1 MAIQQVGGRGVYVI
15 TGSGR
20 DPRKTSNGQSWADLV
35 TQQKYML
42 IKEAQ
47 KEALRQIEQEQLSFQ
62 DRQQRQQQ
70 LQQDLLKQID
80 AERQNIADLRVKELT
95 INEKRERDFQSLSAR
110 QKTGGGD
117 SGGGGSSS
125 TTLSIP
131 TRQQVIRDYQ
141 NSIKSSQNTKSSLM
155 QERERLKAAEQ
166 AGTQLQQFA
175 SQMLSARELQDLQ
188 TYDDAITLVDKK
200 IGEQN
205 DFSAEQQTELDTF
218 NRTPPSQLDA
228 ELKSRAKKTVR
239 TSSGSGRSRSSSQAS
254 KPVEP
259 LEPFSLAPE
268 IERRQQRM
276 RELEAEMD
284 ALEFEKR
291 PTFDTTNRMRQI
303 ASEDYGLETSYR
315 PPQQAVQEPVRQPRQ
330 EPVRQPREVD
340 GLYPQGSAYTPSRR
354 AEMDVLGVE
363 PPVEEVIDPRIQP
376 QVEPP
381 VEEVIDPRIQ
391 PPVEEV
397 DDFQFQPSAVEN
409 LTQPSVQLQP
419 MATPIGDALRQDF
432 RERNDLPLEPTP
444 TLPREQENMFVEDM
458 LGTFEP
464 TKVTPKIDYKQA
476 FIGVQND
483 TTAVKQRRALELIMD
498 AKFEFGA
505 TSPKYEK
512 AKKDILFELNKIID
526 PKEHRK
532 QQKVERIMDK
542 NPNNYMALSKS
553 VRGLSKQ
560 NAEMVMS
567 LFPVSDLTG
576 DTRYANAGQVNEIDE
591 YYTNAK
597 NQIKNNNQIDKRQ
610 REKSL
615 EFLELYYVAVIDEFN
630 TIGK

>member
-1 MAIQQVGGRGVYVI
+1 
-15 TGSGR
+15 
-20 DPRKTSNGQSWADLV
+20 
-35 TQQKYML
+35 ML
-42 IKEAQ
+42 
-47 KEALRQIEQEQLSFQ
+47 R
-62 DRQQRQQQ
+62 
-70 LQQDLLKQID
+70 
-80 AERQNIADLRVKELT
+80 ERQN
-95 INEKRERDFQSLSAR
+95 
-110 QKTGGGD
+110 
-117 SGGGGSSS
+117 
-125 TTLSIP
+125 
-131 TRQQVIRDYQ
+131 
-141 NSIKSSQNTKSSLM
+141 
-155 QERERLKAAEQ
+155 LKAAEN
-166 AGTQLQQFA
+166 AGTQLQQYA
-175 SQMLSARELQDLQ
+175 PSILSAREMQDLQ
-188 TYDDAITLVDKK
+188 NYDDAVALVDKK

-205 DFSAEQQTELDTF
+205 TFSAEQQTELDTF
-218 NRTPPSQLDA
+218 NRTLPSDMDA

-254 KPVEP
+254 EPVEP
-259 LEPFSLAPE
+259 LDPFSFAPE

-291 PTFDTTNRMRQI
+291 PTFDTTDRMRQI

-330 EPVRQPREVD
+330 EPVRQPRQEPVRQPREVD

-354 AEMDVLGVE
+354 AEMDMLGVE

-376 QVEPP
+376 EIEPP

-397 DDFQFQPSAVEN
+397 I
-409 LTQPSVQLQP
+409 QPSVQLQP
-419 MATPIGDALRQDF
+419 MATPIGDALRQDY

-464 TKVTPKIDYKQA
+464 TKVTPKIDYRQA
-476 FIGVQND
+476 FLGVQYD

-505 TSPKYEK
+505 TSPEYEK
-512 AKKDILFELNKIID
+512 AKKDILLQLQKTMD
-526 PKEHRK
+526 PKEFRK

-576 DTRYANAGQVNEIDE
+576 DTRFINESQVSEIDKL
-591 YYTNAK
+591 YTNAK

-615 EFLELYYVAVIDEFN
+615 EFLELYYVAVMDEFN

>member
-1 MAIQQVGGRGVYVI
+1 MAIQQVGGQGVYVI

-80 AERQNIADLRVKELT
+80 LERQNIADLRVKELT

-110 QKTGGGD
+110 QRTGGGG
-117 SGGGGSSS
+117 GGGGSTS
-125 TTLSIP
+125 TTQSIP
-131 TRQQVIRDYQ
+131 TKQGVIKDYQ
-141 NSIKSSQNTKSSLM
+141 NSISRSENTKAKLL
-155 QERERLKAAEQ
+155 RERANLKAAEK
-166 AGTQLQQFA
+166 AGTNLQQYA
-175 SQMLSARELQDLQ
+175 PSIISAREMQDLQ
-188 TYDDAITLVDKK
+188 TYNDAVALVDKK

-205 DFSAEQQTELDTF
+205 TFSSEQQTELDTF
-218 NRTPPSQLDA
+218 NTTLPGDMDA
-228 ELKSRAKKTVR
+228 ELKSRAKKTIR
-239 TSSGSGRSRSSSQAS
+239 TSSGSGGGGGSQSSE
-254 KPVEP
+254 PVEP
-259 LEPFSLAPE
+259 LDPFSFAPE
-268 IERRQQRM
+268 IELRQQRM

-291 PTFDTTNRMRQI
+291 PTFNTTNKMRQI

-363 PPVEEVIDPRIQP
+363 PPVQEVIDPRIQP
-376 QVEPP
+376 QIEPP

-391 PPVEEV
+391 PPVEEA
-397 DDFQFQPSAVEN
+397 DDFQFAPSTVEN
-409 LTQPSVQLQP
+409 VTQPSIQLQP
-419 MATPIGDALRQDF
+419 MATPIGDALRQDY

-444 TLPREQENMFVEDM
+444 TLLREQENMFVEDM
-458 LGTFEP
+458 LGAFEP

-476 FIGVQND
+476 FLGVQYD

-498 AKFEFGA
+498 AKSEFGA
-505 TSPKYEK
+505 TSPEYEK
-512 AKKDILFELNKIID
+512 AKKDILLQLQKTID
-526 PKEHRK
+526 PKEFRK

-542 NPNNYMALSKS
+542 DPKNYMALSKAI
-553 VRGLSKQ
+553 RGLSSEDAESVMQLFPISSDMKLEEIDRLYK
-560 NAEMVMS
+560 NAEKEITTTQ
-567 LFPVSDLTG
+567 TG
-576 DTRYANAGQVNEIDE
+576 
-591 YYTNAK
+591 
-597 NQIKNNNQIDKRQ
+597 RQ
-610 REKSL
+610 RKKSL
-615 EFLELYYVAVIDEFN
+615 EFLELYYIAVMDEYNNF
-630 TIGK
+630 GK

>member
-117 SGGGGSSS
+117 SGGGGSTS

-131 TRQQVIRDYQ
+131 TRQEVIKDYQ
-141 NSIKSSQNTKSSLM
+141 NSISRSENTKAKLL
-155 QERERLKAAEQ
+155 RERQNLKAAEK
-166 AGTQLQQFA
+166 AGTDLQQYA
-175 SQMLSARELQDLQ
+175 PSILSAREMQDLQ
-188 TYDDAITLVDKK
+188 NYNDAVALVDKK
-200 IGEQN
+200 ISEQN
-205 DFSAEQQTELDTF
+205 TFSSEQQTELDTF
-218 NRTPPSQLDA
+218 NTTPSSELDA
-228 ELKSRAKKTVR
+228 ELRSRAKKTVR
-239 TSSGSGRSRSSSQAS
+239 TSSGSGGGGGGQAS

-276 RELEAEMD
+276 RKLEAEMN

-381 VEEVIDPRIQ
+381 VEEVIEPRIQ
-391 PPVEEV
+391 PQVEPPVEEV
-397 DDFQFQPSAVEN
+397 IEPIIQPYI
-409 LTQPSVQLQP
+409 QPKPLP
-419 MATPIGDALRQDF
+419 NEIGDALREDYI
-432 RERNDLPLEPTP
+432 RRNNLPLEPTP

-458 LGTFEP
+458 LGAFEP

-476 FIGVQND
+476 FIGVQYD

-498 AKFEFGA
+498 AKFELGA
-505 TSPKYEK
+505 TSPEYEK

-576 DTRYANAGQVNEIDE
+576 DTRYINAGQVNEIDE

-597 NQIKNNNQIDKRQ
+597 NEIKNNNQIDKRQ

-615 EFLELYYVAVIDEFN
+615 EFLELYYVAVMDEFN